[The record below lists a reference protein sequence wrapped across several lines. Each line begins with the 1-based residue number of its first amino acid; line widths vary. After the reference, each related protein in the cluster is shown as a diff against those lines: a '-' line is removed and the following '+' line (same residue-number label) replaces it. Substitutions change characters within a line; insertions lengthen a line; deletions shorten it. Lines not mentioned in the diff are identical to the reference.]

1 MIAFY
6 RQKRLTVAASIVNNP
21 FSAFSLASHYRT
33 PNLVDLTS
41 SVRGKKL
48 TQSEKQQSLF
58 YIFHWL
64 LEWFNKKK
72 IIMMIII
79 TILTVTII
87 LVMPSFHY
95 RLKIFYQFQWGSLI
109 KWLSKKLF
117 ANYNI
122 KSYRW
127 EDLYIKIGIV
137 SVNFYNLFYLTT
149 SSNWVAS
156 LAQKAARQSHNTI

>member
-21 FSAFSLASHYRT
+21 FSAFSLASHYHT

-41 SVRGKKL
+41 SVREKKL

-72 IIMMIII
+72 
-79 TILTVTII
+79 
-87 LVMPSFHY
+87 
-95 RLKIFYQFQWGSLI
+95 K
-109 KWLSKKLF
+109 
-117 ANYNI
+117 NYDDNH
-122 KSYRW
+122 
-127 EDLYIKIGIV
+127 
-137 SVNFYNLFYLTT
+137 NNT
-149 SSNWVAS
+149 N
-156 LAQKAARQSHNTI
+156 SHNYLSDAIIPLSSQNILPISMGELD

>member
-1 MIAFY
+1 
-6 RQKRLTVAASIVNNP
+6 
-21 FSAFSLASHYRT
+21 
-33 PNLVDLTS
+33 
-41 SVRGKKL
+41 
-48 TQSEKQQSLF
+48 
-58 YIFHWL
+58 
-64 LEWFNKKK
+64 
-72 IIMMIII
+72 MIII

-95 RLKIFYQFQWGSLI
+95 RLKIFYQFQWGSSI

-149 SSNWVAS
+149 PSNWGAS